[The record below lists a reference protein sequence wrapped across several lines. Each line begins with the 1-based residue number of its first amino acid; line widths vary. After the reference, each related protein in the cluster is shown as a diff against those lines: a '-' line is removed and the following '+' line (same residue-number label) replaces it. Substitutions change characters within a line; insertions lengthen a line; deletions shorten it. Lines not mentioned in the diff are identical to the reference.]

1 MTPQNYNWLIHTML
15 SFHTRK
21 VLAQQ
26 AKKRENE
33 KKKNNGGDS
42 DNDEAE

>member
-1 MTPQNYNWLIHTML
+1 ML

-21 VLAQQ
+21 VLAWQ
-26 AKKRENE
+26 AKKRENK